1 MWPIQQRC
9 CDSTKR
15 RMSSHHF
22 YSSLPAL
29 ERLLDLADPACYM
42 AVPKSWY
49 IIVADVVK
57 STDAIAVGRYKD
69 VNLIGA
75 SAIIAV
81 VNVVKPVEIPF
92 VFGGDGA
99 SFAIPPTLLAASRE
113 ALLCVQQLAQ
123 TNFNLNLRIGI
134 VPVEHIT
141 SQSELKIAKLRITPN
156 CSQACFLGGGM
167 TYATRLVK
175 TNPLYR
181 IEAPAQTGTADLTGL
196 ECRWQDI
203 HSPHGHTISLI
214 VDGTASST
222 VDETCYQEVL
232 RTIEQIYGSPE
243 NYHPI
248 TQEFLKLSFSP
259 KNLRA
264 ETKAR
269 SPRRRDRPYYLLK
282 IFLEN
287 ILGTL
292 LMVFKATLDQVNW
305 GRYKSDVIAATD
317 YQKIDDVLHM
327 VISGTPTQTHQ
338 LTRYLERQYQ
348 QGRLVFGLHV
358 SNRALMTCLILSRRD
373 RHIHLVDG
381 ADGGYTLAAK
391 QLKERLETR
400 SYRK

>member
-1 MWPIQQRC
+1 
-9 CDSTKR
+9 
-15 RMSSHHF
+15 MSSHHF

-181 IEAPAQTGTADLTGL
+181 IEAPAQTGAADLTGL

-292 LMVFKATLDQVNW
+292 LMVFK
-305 GRYKSDVIAATD
+305 
-317 YQKIDDVLHM
+317 
-327 VISGTPTQTHQ
+327 
-338 LTRYLERQYQ
+338 
-348 QGRLVFGLHV
+348 
-358 SNRALMTCLILSRRD
+358 
-373 RHIHLVDG
+373 
-381 ADGGYTLAAK
+381 
-391 QLKERLETR
+391 
-400 SYRK
+400 